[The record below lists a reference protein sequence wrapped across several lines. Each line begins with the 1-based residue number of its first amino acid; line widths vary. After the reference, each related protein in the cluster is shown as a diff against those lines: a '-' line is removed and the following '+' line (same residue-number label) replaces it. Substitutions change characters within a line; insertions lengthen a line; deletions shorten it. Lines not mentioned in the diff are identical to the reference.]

1 MDLKSRISN
10 LNCEIRAHFFA
21 KRKFK
26 VRKGILPGNSKTL
39 WSAVNI
45 AKNNGHNVIPENM
58 CQNNVPVVNISESF
72 AEFFDKKVSNIVN
85 QTVISDNVYS
95 GRRKI
100 HAEVEMFMTEFNI
113 NDCIKSL
120 KIKNTEDNINFSKH
134 ILFDVPDDVFE
145 TIIFLHLILTKT
157 I

>member
-1 MDLKSRISN
+1 MKIQNVKTTS
-10 LNCEIRAHFFA
+10 
-21 KRKFK
+21 
-26 VRKGILPGNSKTL
+26 LPPPPNTMVKLTSK
-39 WSAVNI
+39 
-45 AKNNGHNVIPENM
+45 
-58 CQNNVPVVNISESF
+58 
-72 AEFFDKKVSNIVN
+72 VN
-85 QTVISDNVYS
+85 QLTLLYILTRVRVLCTPNPWHN

-134 ILFDVPDDVFE
+134 ILFYVPDDVFE

>member
-1 MDLKSRISN
+1 MSSHNKICCVFQPVNRRISCS
-10 LNCEIRAHFFA
+10 LLVKIIF
-21 KRKFK
+21 
-26 VRKGILPGNSKTL
+26 VVI
-39 WSAVNI
+39 
-45 AKNNGHNVIPENM
+45 NVIPENI

-85 QTVISDNVYS
+85 QMVISDNVYS

-120 KIKNTEDNINFSKH
+120 KIKNTEGYDSKYFRAVLCTYPFIPTAYWGDKYVH
-134 ILFDVPDDVFE
+134 VLS
-145 TIIFLHLILTKT
+145 LS
-157 I
+157 

>member
-1 MDLKSRISN
+1 MTKKKLILLNFFNICFQPVFICISGISVYRHPNLAPFRPFLSKSVVY
-10 LNCEIRAHFFA
+10 FDQQ
-21 KRKFK
+21 
-26 VRKGILPGNSKTL
+26 TL

-100 HAEVEMFMTEFNI
+100 HAEVE
-113 NDCIKSL
+113 
-120 KIKNTEDNINFSKH
+120 
-134 ILFDVPDDVFE
+134 IL
-145 TIIFLHLILTKT
+145 I
-157 I
+157 